1 MSKRIVIVGG
11 VAAGASAAAKA
22 RRVSEDVEIVLVEG
36 GRHVSFANCGL
47 PYYVGGEIARREDL
61 FVVTPQMFRSR
72 FDIDVRPETLATAV
86 DPRRKCVTL
95 VHAGESMEI
104 EYDRLILATGTKAVI
119 PPIPGLDK
127 AGMFTVRTV
136 TDVDAIVA
144 RLAEVQPAADRATVA
159 PEAGTESPAR
169 ALVIGGGYIGL
180 ETAEQLRRRGL
191 HVTIVEMLP
200 QLLSSLDAEMAAAV
214 QSAMVKAGCEVVLG
228 DAVARIDSAGGG
240 SVAVTQSGRRVPFDI
255 GIVAVGVRPN
265 VELAKSAGIRLG
277 ATGAI
282 AADRSQRTS
291 DAAIFAAGD
300 NCETFHA
307 VLGRAVNIPLAG
319 PANKAGRVAGA
330 NAALDLCGAPA
341 DHPQRLSMP
350 DVLGTAI
357 VRVGGLIAAVTGV
370 TETQARRDALACA
383 VTYLPGRSHADY
395 YPGASMVLLKL
406 IYAPETGR
414 LLGAQGV
421 GGPGVDKRIDVIAT
435 AIKAGM
441 TVEDLEDLDLCYSP
455 QFGSAKDATILAG
468 FAAANTRRE
477 VMPAMTPGEMFDRLD
492 AGGPL
497 TVLDV
502 RTRPEWDAGH
512 VQGALHIDLG
522 QLRRRIAEVPA
533 DKPVAV
539 TCGSGYRSYLA
550 QRILINAGRKD
561 VYNVLGGRIVT
572 ELVEAARA
580 GADQKRGLVT

>member
-1 MSKRIVIVGG
+1 MSKRIVIIGG

-22 RRVSEDVEIVLVEG
+22 RRVSEDVEIVLVEAG
-36 GRHVSFANCGL
+36 KYVSFANCGL

-61 FVVTPQMFRSR
+61 FVVTAGMFRSR
-72 FDIDVRPETLATAV
+72 FNIDVRTETVATAV
-86 DPRRKCVTL
+86 DPRRKTVTL
-95 VHAGESMEI
+95 VHEGDSQELQ
-104 EYDRLILATGTKAVI
+104 YDRLILATGTKAVI
-119 PPIPGLDK
+119 PPIPGLDQ

-136 TDVDAIVA
+136 PDVDAIVA
-144 RLAEVQPAADRATVA
+144 KLAKVQPAGDRATAA
-159 PEAGTESPAR
+159 PESPAR

-200 QLLSSLDAEMAAAV
+200 QLMAAMDPEMAVPV
-214 QSAMVKAGCEVVLG
+214 QTALVKAGCEVVLG
-228 DAVARIDSAGGG
+228 DAVARIAQADGG
-240 SVAVTQSGRRVPFDI
+240 SVAETKSGRRIAFDI

-265 VELAKSAGIRLG
+265 VELAKSAGIKLG

-282 AADRSQRTS
+282 AVDRSRRTS
-291 DAAIFAAGD
+291 DPCIFAAGD
-300 NCETFHA
+300 NSETFHA

-330 NAALDLCGAPA
+330 NAALDLCDAPS
-341 DHPQRLSMP
+341 DHPQRLAMP

-357 VRVGGLIAAVTGV
+357 VGAAGAIAAVTGV
-370 TETQARRDALACA
+370 TETQARREGIECA
-383 VTYLPGRSHADY
+383 VTYLPGRSHAGY

-406 IYAPETGR
+406 IYVPKTGK

-435 AIKAGM
+435 AIKANL

-455 QFGSAKDATILAG
+455 QFGSAKDVTILAG

-477 VMPAMTPGEMFDRLD
+477 VMPAMTPGEMFDRIE
-492 AGGPL
+492 AGQPL

-502 RTRPEWDAGH
+502 RTQPEWDAGH
-512 VQGALHIDLG
+512 VEGAMHIDLG
-522 QLRRRIAEVPA
+522 QLRKRIAEVPA
-533 DKPVAV
+533 DKPLAV
-539 TCGSGYRSYLA
+539 MCDSGYRSYLA
-550 QRILINAGRKD
+550 QRILINAGREN

-572 ELVEAARA
+572 ELVQAARA
-580 GADQKRGLVT
+580 GAKGK

>member
-1 MSKRIVIVGG
+1 MSKRIVIIGG
-11 VAAGASAAAKA
+11 VAAGASAATKA
-22 RRVSEDVEIVLVEG
+22 RRVSEDVEIVLVEAG
-36 GRHVSFANCGL
+36 QHVSFANCGL

-72 FDIDVRPETLATAV
+72 FEIDVRTETVATAV
-86 DPRRKCVTL
+86 SPASKTVTL
-95 VHAGESMEI
+95 IHAGDSQELQ
-104 EYDRLILATGTKAVI
+104 YDRLILATGTKAVI
-119 PPIPGLDK
+119 PPIPGLDQ

-144 RLAEVQPAADRATVA
+144 RLAEVHPSADRATVA
-159 PEAGTESPAR
+159 PEAGAESSAR

-180 ETAEQLRRRGL
+180 ETAEQLRGLGL

-200 QLLSSLDAEMAAAV
+200 QLMAAMDPEMAVPV

-228 DAVARIDSAGGG
+228 DAIARIESEEGR
-240 SVAVTQSGRRVPFDI
+240 SVAVTKSGRHIPFDI

-265 VELAKSAGIRLG
+265 VELAKSAGIKLG

-282 AADRSQRTS
+282 AVDRSQRTS
-291 DAAIFAAGD
+291 APSIYAAGD
-300 NCETFHA
+300 NSETFHA

-330 NAALDLCGAPA
+330 NAAMDLSDTPA
-341 DHPQRLSMP
+341 DSPQRLFMP

-357 VRVGGLIAAVTGV
+357 VRAGGVIAAVTGV
-370 TETQARRDALACA
+370 TETQARREELPCA
-383 VTYLPGRSHADY
+383 VTYLPGRNHAEY
-395 YPGASMVLLKL
+395 YPGAAMVLLKL
-406 IYAPETGR
+406 IYAPATGK

-435 AIKAGM
+435 AIKANM

-455 QFGSAKDATILAG
+455 QFGSAKDAAILAG

-477 VMPAMTPGEMFDRLD
+477 VMPAMTPGEMFDRLE
-492 AGGPL
+492 AGQPL

-502 RTRPEWDAGH
+502 RTQPEWDAGH
-512 VQGALHIDLG
+512 VDGAMHIDLG
-522 QLRRRIAEVPA
+522 QLRNRIAEVPD

-539 TCGSGYRSYLA
+539 TCGGGYRSYLA
-550 QRILINAGRKD
+550 QRILINAGRKN
-561 VYNVLGGRIVT
+561 VFNVLGGRLVT
-572 ELVEAARA
+572 ELVQAARE
-580 GADQKRGLVT
+580 GGKKK